1 MQKSNRP
8 PLGHTNKIHPSER
21 SAPWNYN
28 CSNFISMHP
37 PPPPIILG
45 REGGANTMHH
55 CMSPIKKKNL
65 KLFCEKNVPF
75 SSNFCT

>member
-8 PLGHTNKIHPSER
+8 PLGHTNKIHPVIITVKTS
-21 SAPWNYN
+21 SA
-28 CSNFISMHP
+28 CT